1 VAPLP
6 FYNVILQG
14 GDKLFTQSFTCNNL
28 TQNGVP
34 LTMTLTAG
42 ITWTLNGSITG
53 PLLGLLK
60 LRSSSPG
67 SPWFLAA
74 THSTAIALDV
84 QDSNASGGATMTG
97 TFSVDSGGNTNWVFT
112 PAPAPLIGQACAGG
126 TLVLTPLPPAPP
138 ARLLPATFVTQPAV
152 FFDRC
157 LGIYVNANGTPAKKP
172 GT

>member
-1 VAPLP
+1 
-6 FYNVILQG
+6 
-14 GDKLFTQSFTCNNL
+14 
-28 TQNGVP
+28 
-34 LTMTLTAG
+34 MTLSAG